1 MWIVK
6 LGGSLERDA
15 LLPRWLEL
23 LAELGG
29 GRGVIVPGGGG
40 FADQAR
46 AAQAWWQLDDL
57 PAHNMAVLGMAQS
70 AAMMQGLC
78 PALQSASGDE
88 QIRNVLRRGRTA
100 LWLPLE
106 LLRDQRDELTHWG
119 VTSDSLALWLAARLR
134 AERLLVVK
142 SCAIEPRLS
151 LHELGAAGV
160 VDAEFASRA
169 ASTGVP
175 VEMLH
180 RTELGR
186 ARVLLLDAAPSGTT
200 TSGMTR

>member
-1 MWIVK
+1 MWVVK

-29 GRGVIVPGGGG
+29 GRVVIVPGGGG

-46 AAQAWWQLDDL
+46 AAQTWWRLDDL

-78 PALQSASGDE
+78 PALQTATGDE

-106 LLRDQRDELTHWG
+106 LLREQRDELTHWG
-119 VTSDSLALWLAARLR
+119 VTSDSLALWLAGRLR
-134 AERLLVVK
+134 AGRLLLVK
-142 SCAIEPRLS
+142 SCAIDPALS
-151 LHELGAAGV
+151 LRELGEAGV
-160 VDAEFASRA
+160 VDAEFAARA

-186 ARVLLLDAAPSGTT
+186 ARGLLRSAEPAGTT
-200 TSGMTR
+200 AGGMAR

>member
-29 GRGVIVPGGGG
+29 GRVVIVPGGGG

-78 PALQSASGDE
+78 F
-88 QIRNVLRRGRTA
+88 VL
-100 LWLPLE
+100 
-106 LLRDQRDELTHWG
+106 
-119 VTSDSLALWLAARLR
+119 
-134 AERLLVVK
+134 
-142 SCAIEPRLS
+142 
-151 LHELGAAGV
+151 
-160 VDAEFASRA
+160 
-169 ASTGVP
+169 
-175 VEMLH
+175 
-180 RTELGR
+180 
-186 ARVLLLDAAPSGTT
+186 
-200 TSGMTR
+200 